1 MTINSQNMKTEI
13 EKLEQYLS
21 ELESRWP
28 TNPELIKSVTAFEAW
43 EQSFRPKAF
52 EAAGPDLAIG
62 GRALRL
68 PGKRKFLVRL
78 AWNFGE
84 SLPEMVAEDAKGQ
97 HRFPLA
103 IKDGKVEFQKG
114 EQKEPSEPA
123 SSDGEKIEVVYDV
136 IDMVLDEKPDADVF
150 KLKKTEFVEM
160 LGELHE
166 SYDKAF
172 LNRMAKLSAAE
183 IKKLV
188 ETAACD
194 MAIDDLSS
202 QLCLPMEQSF
212 AYGRTAAADKDGGAP
227 AAETREVPPKT
238 KWQIL
243 QELELLRVMARFNQE
258 AVNTYAFSLKNSEP
272 VSTEDPSRTVV
283 RVKNEGDMVFH
294 EGARLDVLDSARKN
308 RVGVFLVGLFDY
320 DTLYGEILWE
330 VAGEGKNLESLYLRP
345 QTAPHKIVM
354 YGMEALCNLVAKDPD
369 RVQGVLRVLLGLD
382 SAAITIPGQGNGDR
396 KGQAVADMDFSQYRA
411 WAAATDPKNP
421 FAAVQGPPGAG
432 KTWVLSRIIRDL
444 CERGCRLLITAPSNK
459 AVDNVCMSL
468 LDLPILRFGIG
479 TKIDPIIR
487 DTCWAD
493 DPENADRFL
502 KKYKPGKTGAVY
514 AATHVRA
521 LTDKVV
527 NGDFKQRG
535 HFDWVIFDEAGMS
548 RMDEF
553 LLCAQLG
560 KRAVVFG
567 DQQQLPPFPLSAEAL
582 KRLRREQGKI
592 PAETKRIVDCGAL
605 EWLAAER
612 KAPLIMLE
620 RSYRCQN
627 PRLMRFSSTLF
638 YNAIVKTSE
647 KAEYFRLPYYQRKK
661 KYPRSTLRFYC
672 TSFLPENVKGEKVV
686 VEDARIGIENPCE
699 AYVCRH
705 LLLEAVSTYPLDQI
719 AVITP
724 YKLQAAR
731 IRELLQYETVKEFLP
746 RTVAQ
751 SAWNVF
757 LNVKIATVD
766 SFQGGESDIVLISY
780 VRSNKDK
787 GIGFVDNLNRIN
799 VAHTRCR
806 RAIAIV
812 GDLECLKRQA
822 GTDVFARMERA
833 FARDGEIVD
842 LDEELFGQ
850 MSGVVEIG
858 Q

>member
-1 MTINSQNMKTEI
+1 MQTEI
-13 EKLEQYLS
+13 EKLEQYFT
-21 ELESRWP
+21 ELERLWP
-28 TNPELIKSVTAFEAW
+28 TTPDLVKSVNAFEAW
-43 EQSFRPKAF
+43 EQSCRPRAF

-62 GRALRL
+62 DRALRL

-78 AWNFGE
+78 AWNFAR
-84 SLPEMVAEDAKGQ
+84 SLPEMVAEDAKTQ

-103 IKDGKVEFQKG
+103 INDGKVGFLKG
-114 EQKEPSEPA
+114 ELCQPSE
-123 SSDGEKIEVVYDV
+123 SIGSDGEKIEVVYDV
-136 IDMVLDEKPDADVF
+136 IDLVLNEKPDADVF
-150 KLKKTEFVEM
+150 KLKKTEFVGM

-212 AYGRTAAADKDGGAP
+212 AYGQSDAADNGKAP
-227 AAETREVPPKT
+227 PVETREVLPKT

-243 QELELLRVMARFNQE
+243 RELELLRIMARFNQE
-258 AVNTYAFSLKNSEP
+258 AVNSCAFSLKNSER

-283 RVKNEGDMVFH
+283 RVKNQGDMVFH
-294 EGARLDVLDSARKN
+294 EGARLDVLDSAGKT
-308 RVGVFLVGLFDY
+308 RVGTFLVGLFDY
-320 DTLYGEILWE
+320 DTLYGEIFWE
-330 VAGEGKNLESLYLRP
+330 VAGEGENIESLRLRP
-345 QTAPHKIVM
+345 QTATHKIVM
-354 YGMEALCNLVAKDPD
+354 YGMEALCDLVEKNPD
-369 RVQGVLRVLLGLD
+369 RVQGALRALLGLD
-382 SAAITIPGQGNGDR
+382 SAEITIPGPGNS
-396 KGQAVADMDFSQYRA
+396 GQSVADMDFSQYRA

-444 CERGCRLLITAPSNK
+444 CGRGCRLLITAPSNK

-468 LDLPILRFGIG
+468 IDLPILRFGIG
-479 TKIDPIIR
+479 AKLDPVIR
-487 DTCWAD
+487 DSCWAD
-493 DPENADRFL
+493 DPDNADRFL
-502 KKYKPGKTGAVY
+502 KKYKHGKTGAIY
-514 AATHVRA
+514 AATHVRT
-521 LTDKVV
+521 LTDKVI

-535 HFDWVIFDEAGMS
+535 PFDCVIFDEAGMS

-553 LLCAQLG
+553 LLCSQLG

-567 DQQQLPPFPLSAEAL
+567 DQQQLPPFPLAAEAI
-582 KRLRREQGKI
+582 KRLRREHGKI
-592 PAETKRIVDCGAL
+592 PAETRRIMDCGAL

-672 TSFLPENVKGEKVV
+672 TSFLPENVKGEKIVAQ
-686 VEDARIGIENPCE
+686 DAKIGIENPCE
-699 AYVCRH
+699 ARVCRH
-705 LLLEAVSTYPLDQI
+705 VLLEAVSTYPLDQI

-731 IRELLQYETVKEFLP
+731 IRELLQYETVKDFLP
-746 RTVAQ
+746 RIIAE
-751 SAWNVF
+751 SAWNNF

-766 SFQGGESDIVLISY
+766 SFQGGESDLVLISY

-806 RAIAIV
+806 RAITIV

-822 GTDVFARMERA
+822 NTDVFARMERA

-850 MSGVVEIG
+850 MSEMM
-858 Q
+858 